1 MNSRQRVLN
10 FYSEK
15 EIDRIPYSLTDML
28 TAAKYYGC
36 SMKKYLSSV
45 DDYVNAQ
52 KKIIEKVPRDIVFS
66 PLLTGFQAVDFGVEL
81 KYHKDQFPT
90 IKKGAMKLEEI
101 IRKKN
106 YFSKGHNF
114 LLQTAQRL
122 VKEFKK
128 DHFIVGILLCPI
140 DFPSCLC
147 PLDDWF
153 HKILFDRKFAE
164 DFLEFIINYSLEFAN
179 KMIDAE
185 VDLILIPNGT
195 LKTDFYSMELIES
208 LLMPYFKRFI
218 ESLSLPVI
226 IHHGGSRIENM
237 VECFSKLENVIGLS
251 IDFRDSFKRIREK
264 TGDRFF
270 LMGNMNCFS
279 IDDMK
284 DESIKLYAK
293 NIIEERKN
301 DNKYAFGLTGA
312 GTLYETSVDK
322 LILLKDVI
330 LEYGKKN

>member
-1 MNSRQRVLN
+1 MNSRQRVLD

-15 EIDRIPYSLTDML
+15 KIDRIPYSFTDML

-36 SMKKYLSSV
+36 SMKKFLSSV
-45 DDYVNAQ
+45 DIFINAQ
-52 KKIIEKVPRDIVFS
+52 KKIIKKVPRDIIFT
-66 PLLTGFQAVDFGVEL
+66 PLLTSFQAVDFGVEL
-81 KYHKDQFPT
+81 KYHENQFPT

-106 YFSKGHNF
+106 YFLKGHNF
-114 LLQTAQRL
+114 LLQTTQRL
-122 VKEFKK
+122 VKEFKN
-128 DHFIVGILLCPI
+128 DHFIAGIILCPI
-140 DFPSCLC
+140 DFPSCLF
-147 PLDDWF
+147 PMEEWF
-153 HKILFDRKFAE
+153 EKILFDRKFAE
-164 DFLEFIINYSLEFAN
+164 IFLEFIVNYSIEFTN
-179 KMIDAE
+179 KMIDAGI
-185 VDLILIPNGT
+185 DLILIPNGT
-195 LKTDFYSMELIES
+195 LKTDFYSLELIKD
-208 LLMPYFKRFI
+208 LLMPFFKKFV

-226 IHHGGSRIENM
+226 MHHGGSRIEDM
-237 VECFSKLENVIGLS
+237 VEIFSEIENIIGLS

-284 DESIKLYAK
+284 AESIKLYAK

-301 DNKYAFGLTGA
+301 DDKYAFGFTGA
-312 GTLYETSVDK
+312 GTLYNTSVDK

-330 LEYGKKN
+330 EEYGKKI